1 VIFNEE
7 GSPRILLEGDAVKA
21 MILAAGFG
29 TRLLPLTREMAK
41 AAIPFANRPLIHHCL
56 GWLTENGV
64 DEVVIN
70 LHHRPE
76 SIVSAVRQKTWPLDI
91 HFSHEPDLL
100 GTAGGVKKAERYF
113 EKGTFVMVNSD
124 TLSEIDLADTVV
136 HHQEKAAL
144 ATMVLRHRRPDDSY
158 GTVRM
163 DETGCIVSIRN
174 RGVSSEGEKGY
185 VFTGIH
191 IFEPEV
197 FQWIPRDRF
206 SEINQEIYPQLI
218 EDGQEVRGIVADAF
232 WTEVGSHETY
242 LKAHGEHLSRHNVD
256 VVGESDLSDRVR
268 LTPPILI
275 GRGCQV
281 GARARIGPSV
291 VVGHGSRIG
300 QRAVIEESVVWDDVT
315 IGPDAHVKRS
325 IVGHRTT
332 IEPGTT
338 LNRLVACGKERKKIE

>member
-1 VIFNEE
+1 
-7 GSPRILLEGDAVKA
+7 
-21 MILAAGFG
+21 
-29 TRLLPLTREMAK
+29 
-41 AAIPFANRPLIHHCL
+41 
-56 GWLTENGV
+56 V

-91 HFSHEPDLL
+91 HFSHESDLL

-113 EKGTFVMVNSD
+113 KKGAFVMVNSD
-124 TLSEIDLADTVV
+124 TLSEIDLADTVA
-136 HHQEKAAL
+136 HHREKAAL
-144 ATMVLRHRRPDDSY
+144 ATMVLRKRHPDDSY

-163 DETGCIVSIRN
+163 DETGRIVRIGKRV
-174 RGVSSEGEKGY
+174 VSSDGEKGY

-197 FQWIPRDRF
+197 FQWIPQDRF
-206 SEINQEIYPQLI
+206 SEINQEIYPQMI
-218 EDGQEVRGIVADAF
+218 EGGQEVRGIVADAF

-256 VVGESDLSDRVR
+256 VVTESDLSDRGR
-268 LTPPILI
+268 LTPPVLI

-281 GARARIGPSV
+281 EARARIGPSV

-300 QRAVIEESVVWDDVT
+300 QGAVIEESVVWDDVI
-315 IGPDAHVKRS
+315 IGSDAHVKGC

-332 IEPGTT
+332 IEPGTI
-338 LNRLVACGKERKKIE
+338 LNGLVVCGGERKKIE